1 MNAQNPYPPMNNNIA
16 PMPTQYPWAW
26 APKCRAPLLHH
37 RVKERGGPPREHKC
51 QTHTEPARAQEVTR
65 KGRLRGERE
74 AAITNITQFMA
85 PASRSLHRAETQ

>member
-37 RVKERGGPPREHKC
+37 RVKERGGPTTRA
-51 QTHTEPARAQEVTR
+51 QMSNTHRARA
-65 KGRLRGERE
+65 GPRGDEEGQAAWRERG
-74 AAITNITQFMA
+74 
-85 PASRSLHRAETQ
+85 SHY